1 MDEDVA
7 AINSNTKNQKIKD
20 FFVKFKKQ
28 FIFGFITFLIA
39 VFSYFIYV
47 DFEKKNRIQISEKY
61 NQAIIEFYSGN
72 EKNIEKNLVNII
84 KEKDKTYSPLSLYF
98 LLENEIISDRNKINK
113 FFNIII
119 NETKLEKEI
128 KNLVIFKKALFNSE
142 FETENNLIKILN
154 PIINSESIWKSHG
167 LYLMAE
173 FFYFKN
179 EKQKSREFL
188 EKIISDEKSNLS
200 IKNEAQKKL
209 NRDFSE

>member
-128 KNLVIFKKALFNSE
+128 KNLVIYKKALFNSE

>member
-84 KEKDKTYSPLSLYF
+84 KEKDKTYSPLSL
-98 LLENEIISDRNKINK
+98 
-113 FFNIII
+113 
-119 NETKLEKEI
+119 
-128 KNLVIFKKALFNSE
+128 
-142 FETENNLIKILN
+142 
-154 PIINSESIWKSHG
+154 
-167 LYLMAE
+167 
-173 FFYFKN
+173 
-179 EKQKSREFL
+179 
-188 EKIISDEKSNLS
+188 
-200 IKNEAQKKL
+200 
-209 NRDFSE
+209 